1 MHWAD
6 KIVREIIASG
16 KYKPYWV
23 DDMTTPSGYA
33 HTGSIRGP
41 LIHDLIF
48 KLLRDAGEKATNTY
62 VFNDFDPI
70 DGLPVDLQ
78 EKFSKYMGFPLCKV
92 PSPELGY
99 EDFGEYFAKDFQK
112 ILRKLGIESEFIF
125 SWDLYSTGK
134 FDEVI
139 KTALDNAEKIQDIYQ
154 KVSGSKKKEQGW
166 LPFQVICEK
175 CGKIGTTRVFKWDGK
190 EVSYKCE
197 PAMVTWAKGCGY
209 EGKMSPFGGKGKLPW
224 KVDWPAHWKVMGV
237 TIEGSGKEHSSAGG
251 SRDIAKALCEEVFDY
266 PDPFNIKYEYFL
278 IGGKKMSSSK
288 GLGLRARDVV
298 EILPPELVRFLFL
311 RTDYKEQIEFNPDK
325 TMVIPDLF
333 DEYDKAQEEG
343 SRSYVLSQITKV
355 PEKEKEVFAPRFRDI
370 ANYLSQ
376 GLTEGEIAEKTGG
389 TSDIL
394 EERIKYVKVWLENYA
409 PSEFRFEMTKSV
421 PESAK
426 KLSAE
431 QKKYLGKIIP
441 LIDQAKDGAGLQ
453 ISLYELSKSLGVPAK
468 DAFGAIYISLIGK
481 THGPRAGVL
490 ILNLGTDKVT
500 RRLKEVSDL

>member
-1 MHWAD
+1 
-6 KIVREIIASG
+6 
-16 KYKPYWV
+16 
-23 DDMTTPSGYA
+23 
-33 HTGSIRGP
+33 
-41 LIHDLIF
+41 
-48 KLLRDAGEKATNTY
+48 
-62 VFNDFDPI
+62 
-70 DGLPVDLQ
+70 
-78 EKFSKYMGFPLCKV
+78 
-92 PSPELGY
+92 
-99 EDFGEYFAKDFQK
+99 
-112 ILRKLGIESEFIF
+112 
-125 SWDLYSTGK
+125 
-134 FDEVI
+134 
-139 KTALDNAEKIQDIYQ
+139 
-154 KVSGSKKKEQGW
+154 
-166 LPFQVICEK
+166 
-175 CGKIGTTRVFKWDGK
+175 
-190 EVSYKCE
+190 
-197 PAMVTWAKGCGY
+197 MVTWAKGCGY